1 MYWTHVGI
9 IIISA
14 QSQSVRI
21 TPLVVHVCSSEKAA
35 QLIRIVRSY
44 TLFRK
49 FVPLLCS
56 RCCVPEKE
64 SFTMLMSS
72 SSSSLCW
79 WYFVLWLVVVA
90 VKVGGSGGG
99 GGDSSGN
106 GGTSSGGDGKGN
118 GDGSGGD
125 GGDYVRRGKLDL
137 CYGVQCTRNRP
148 VCAIK
153 LQRRP
158 ARSRCIATSVFCK
171 HPVYTYIE
179 ASGDSEQYFS
189 FEKWAVFFVARL
201 EMFNRPQYMVWK
213 PYTTFSYG
221 FTLYVKDNVGT
232 IVLLLS
238 RDKQH
243 CAILHIGNYTTP
255 TTTPSQ
261 TSSSIPSTFTITIF
275 SRSSTLFSSTS
286 RLSSQSQSTSIII
299 ATTIIPTTPTSRP
312 TTSTTSSKS
321 TTLAITASIV
331 ISIFAGALI
340 YVYVRF
346 RMRRQGAINVT
357 HDVPNEQVTIN
368 EPLLTPP
375 RDHPPPPPSTPT
387 AGDVSI
393 LSLSTSLPF
402 RPIDCSSPLTSGASN
417 MEDTEH
423 WEEIP
428 LDDIVDTTTT
438 TTVSSCAGE
447 TPTTNRRYPSR
458 IRNKPNWYGDR

>member
-44 TLFRK
+44 TLFGK

-72 SSSSLCW
+72 SSSLCW

-90 VKVGGSGGG
+90 VKVGGGGG

-125 GGDYVRRGKLDL
+125 GGGYVRRGKLDL

-312 TTSTTSSKS
+312 TTSTTSSKT
-321 TTLAITASIV
+321 TTLAITVSIV
-331 ISIFAGALI
+331 VSIFAGALI
-340 YVYVRF
+340 YMYVRF

-368 EPLLTPP
+368 EPLLAPP
-375 RDHPPPPPSTPT
+375 RTAPT
-387 AGDVSI
+387 AGDVSV

-402 RPIDCSSPLTSGASN
+402 RPIECSSPLQVTSDGSN
-417 MEDTEH
+417 MENTGQ
-423 WEEIP
+423 WEDIS
-428 LDDIVDTTTT
+428 LDDVADNNTTTT
-438 TTVSSCAGE
+438 TTVSSCAEERVGLPL
-447 TPTTNRRYPSR
+447 TPRRYPSR
-458 IRNKPNWYGDR
+458 NRNKPNWYKAT